1 MREPH
6 WLAGMTSRSVTGGL
20 LVTVPFATRAAK
32 SLRAKH
38 RMDDMLTESC
48 GVAFMVLSKEHIF
61 LIQGGLEP
69 WIKICKVSGLNLQ
82 ALIHVL
88 SPLFPFEQ

>member
-38 RMDDMLTESC
+38 RMDDVLTESC
-48 GVAFMVLSKEHIF
+48 AEAFMASFKRVGT
-61 LIQGGLEP
+61 LIQSGLEP
-69 WIKICKVSGLNLQ
+69 WLKIWSGN
-82 ALIHVL
+82 
-88 SPLFPFEQ
+88 